1 MKAKPV
7 GTGRWVID
15 FTINSNLS
23 FCLFPSFRN
32 EISHINSFNPQGKYG
47 KRSYEILNKEI
58 VWFEEVGTD
67 QPALKST
74 VGCALRENR
83 SAEREMNCEPSWD
96 HWSRKGSLL
105 GISSSSVV
113 SATPPGRDVKMTS
126 RGNMNIL

>member
-7 GTGRWVID
+7 GTGRWIID
-15 FTINSNLS
+15 FTVNSNL

-67 QPALKST
+67 QPAWKST
-74 VGCALRENR
+74 VGCVLRENR
-83 SAEREMNCEPSWD
+83 STETEMNCEPAWD

-105 GISSSSVV
+105 GISSSPVV
-113 SATPPGRDVKMTS
+113 SATPPVKDVKMTK
-126 RGNMNIL
+126 GENMSIL